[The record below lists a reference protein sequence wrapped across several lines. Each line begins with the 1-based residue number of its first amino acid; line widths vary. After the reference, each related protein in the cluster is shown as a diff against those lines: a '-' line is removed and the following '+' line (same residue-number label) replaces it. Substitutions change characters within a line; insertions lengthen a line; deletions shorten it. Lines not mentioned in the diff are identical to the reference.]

1 MSAKFDVDFSE
12 ALRQLAEFQAK
23 TKGLGKALDDVQ
35 ASAGKPAGAAAKL
48 IKEMHKHYSDLEK
61 ALIQAGVNS
70 EAAGEAMKRSRQTAQ
85 GLFQGLAMENLKM
98 TALARAYNGELKEL
112 DRLLGDTSAK
122 STFIKWAEK
131 TRNLNNELAG
141 QNKHLQASLKALDTA
156 EAKHNEILKVSLATK
171 KFIQTSDIRQQ
182 AENLKLR
189 ASEAELNTALG
200 QGMLI
205 RKAKLAA
212 TKNEITES
220 VKLNS
225 KLGETRRAY
234 DGLNGGIQAQIAAQQ
249 ALNQGIAA
257 GVTFRQREQNQVD
270 ELRRRHESLNG
281 GLAEQAAQ
289 LKVLNQAREKE
300 ITELTRERAKI
311 EELTRSLASLN
322 GGEQE
327 QIAKL
332 NARIAARRRAI
343 VEDQQSIGVME
354 ALSASAARLIVA
366 DERQRASLEAKNKA
380 TLEQARSQQRMTKA
394 EAEAQAKTEALA
406 AANKRHSD
414 ALLDEARKA
423 HGMSRAQLELT
434 HARER
439 EIERLTRLKAQKD
452 MLNSSY
458 GREVAA
464 IQAQIV
470 EQQRY
475 NRMLGMTTAQLLGFA
490 SAQKTASA
498 SMQMGSQS
506 AAMLRA
512 GLAGLHTN
520 IGMYTSATIVAA
532 SATYAIASALRST
545 VEIGAEFSAT
555 MARTN
560 AIMNGNQPFW
570 MQDTGAMAAMEQ
582 QVRAL
587 GQSTIYTASEVAS
600 GLTELGMAGLS
611 ASDAIVALRPAL
623 DMATIGGISM
633 AQSADIATNVMM
645 TFGMQA
651 KDLGEVVD
659 IMATAVTSS
668 NTNIEQLANALTY
681 AGPAAHTAGVSM
693 RDTVAAIEALA
704 NSGIKASRSG
714 TALRRLFVSILN
726 PTKKGKEMMAEYGI
740 SVLDAEGKT
749 RGLTDIIGQLN
760 EKLGDLS
767 GADRLSAIQDLVGVY
782 ATSPIAA
789 LVEQADNLKELRRG
803 LDDVAGAAERMRD
816 KISDGLKYDWKEVIS
831 SFEEVKLAAFDN
843 VEGRLRLASAS
854 LSKMLVDLTVPLS
867 EGDSLT
873 QLDLILAR
881 AESTAVALA
890 QMVGGILAFKFASG
904 NVASAFSA
912 DTKALGEGLN
922 ILSARAASTGASMS
936 TLAAQVQRTNGT
948 LGVQASL
955 AAGAAGALSTFST
968 SAAVAAG
975 WMSKLAAGASVL
987 MRALGWVGLIYG
999 IGSALMT
1006 VFGSDS
1012 EEAARAHKDEVDAV
1026 KKSYDDLKASIK
1038 EVALAKERDALA
1050 AQIKSEQ
1057 GRIDQT
1063 LERKTRLP
1071 GLIEEGKRQNLP
1083 TDLLEAE
1090 YANLDKQVA
1099 RYRQNIKNA
1108 EDSLAGLKTT
1118 EADRLSLLQQ
1128 QEAQITAVSAAQKAY
1143 NEALDAA
1150 NRGNNNY
1157 SAARNAAVE
1166 ELHQNLLKAR
1176 AAVVSTA
1183 EAAKVVEE
1191 RMQTLSDIAASDA
1204 QTKRSELTVAAY
1216 EKEMTSAEK
1225 LISLQRQRAEVEA
1238 KISDLI
1244 EREKAGATSEDTR
1257 LPGLDEYVRLRERL
1271 HDVLDKEAEAYAET
1285 QKTAKSLEEAQAA
1298 LAWFHMTEEQQLAD
1312 LEAQLA
1318 AVNNERTVYNHL
1330 LEYGSDAL
1338 ANEFEVDRLKRELEL
1353 LQQIRSL
1360 RSSVEN
1366 KNKPGRG
1373 GKSEEEREA
1382 EKAARE
1388 AEQALRAAQS
1398 TYDSLRQSFDPLGA
1412 SMDATAKK
1420 EEQLRLLLAE
1430 GEISARNHAKALDE
1444 LALAHYRLSLEQD
1457 KNYQSLKGLRES
1469 YSQSPFSGTLD
1480 DLVELNRLLKEGA
1493 ISMEEHARISNSIR
1507 TKNVDS
1513 VLSGAPTAPTG
1524 LTDSASTPF
1533 GEWASTEMERAQGL
1547 SWYSK
1552 RSTDLGAG
1560 YDQDKFNI
1568 GQEALEKERELNAL
1582 KLADQEEHARRLL
1595 EIEDQKN
1602 QALLSAQQTF
1612 TDQSAALDQSRIEY
1626 GEQAG
1631 KLALISM
1638 MNSAENLLGQ
1648 FASVAEGAT
1657 TAQKA
1662 AFVAQKALAIAQI
1675 LMYTHL
1681 AAAQAMAIPGD
1692 VTKVLGMSLASFI
1705 TAQGYA
1711 SAGLV
1716 AALSIGQLAGGG
1728 SGGSGNYAGAY
1739 DKGGVIPHGQ
1749 YGIVGEYGP
1758 EIVQGPA
1765 HVTGREATAKKLS
1778 GGSEEYNITL
1788 APQIVIHS
1796 GETGAGSGDPQKA
1809 RELAESV
1816 RGIVLSTM
1824 KEQTRPG
1831 GALDTWIK
1839 NQRR

>member
-85 GLFQGLAMENLKM
+85 SLFQSLATESLKM
-98 TALARAYNGELKEL
+98 TTLARAYNGELREL

-122 STFIKWAEK
+122 STFVKWAEK
-131 TRNLNNELAG
+131 TRNLNNELVG
-141 QNKHLQASLKALDTA
+141 QNKHLQASIKALDTA
-156 EAKHNEILKVSLATK
+156 EGKHNEILKVSLATK
-171 KFIQTSDIRQQ
+171 RHIQTSDIRQQ

-366 DERQRASLEAKNKA
+366 DERQRAALEAKNKA

-394 EAEAQAKTEALA
+394 EAEALAKTEALA
-406 AANKRHSD
+406 AANKRHAD
-414 ALLDEARKA
+414 ALMDEARKA
-423 HGMSRAQLELT
+423 HGMSRAQLELSQ
-434 HARER
+434 ARER

-458 GREVAA
+458 GREIAA

-545 VEIGAEFSAT
+545 VEIGSEFSAT

-570 MQDTGAMAAMEQ
+570 MQDTGAMEAMEQ

-749 RGLTDIIGQLN
+749 RGLIDIIGQLN

-767 GADRLSAIQDLVGVY
+767 GAERLSAIQDLVGVY

-816 KISDGLKYDWKEVIS
+816 KISDGLKYDWREVIS

-922 ILSARAASTGASMS
+922 ILSARAATTGASMS
-936 TLAAQVQRTNGT
+936 TLATQVQRTNGT
-948 LGVQASL
+948 LSVQASM
-955 AAGAAGALSTFST
+955 AAGAAGAMSTFST

-1050 AQIKSEQ
+1050 AQIRSEQ
-1057 GRIDQT
+1057 SKIDQT

-1071 GLIEEGKRQNLP
+1071 GLIDEGKRQNLP

-1099 RYRQNIKNA
+1099 RYRENIKNA
-1108 EDSLAGLKTT
+1108 ETSLEGLKTT
-1118 EADRLSLLQQ
+1118 EADRLSLLER
-1128 QEAQITAVSAAQKAY
+1128 QEAQILEVSAAQKAY
-1143 NEALDAA
+1143 NEALEAA
-1150 NRGNNNY
+1150 NRGNNY

-1166 ELHQNLLKAR
+1166 ELHQKLMKAR
-1176 AAVVSTA
+1176 EAVVSTA
-1183 EAAKVVEE
+1183 EAAKEVEK

-1204 QTKRSELTVAAY
+1204 QAKRSELAVAAY
-1216 EKEMTSAEK
+1216 EREMTSADK
-1225 LISLQRQRAEVEA
+1225 LISLQSQRAEVEA
-1238 KISDLI
+1238 KISDLL

-1257 LPGLDEYVRLRERL
+1257 LPGLDEYVRLREQL
-1271 HDVLDKEAEAYAET
+1271 HDVLDKEAEAYAEA

-1312 LEAQLA
+1312 LEARLA

-1388 AEQALRAAQS
+1388 AKQALRAAQS

-1420 EEQLRLLLAE
+1420 QEQLQLLLAE
-1430 GEISARNHAKALDE
+1430 GEISAINHAKALGE
-1444 LALAHYRLSLEQD
+1444 LALAHHRLSLEQD
-1457 KNYQSLKGLRES
+1457 KNYQSLESLREA
-1469 YSQSPFSGTLD
+1469 YGTSPFSETLD

-1507 TKNVDS
+1507 AKNVDS
-1513 VLSGAPTAPTG
+1513 ALSGAPTAPNRLTG
-1524 LTDSASTPF
+1524 SASTPF
-1533 GEWASTEMERAQGL
+1533 GEWASAEMERAQGL
-1547 SWYSK
+1547 SWYSTRK
-1552 RSTDLGAG
+1552 TDLAAG
-1560 YDQDKFNI
+1560 HDQDKFNI
-1568 GQEALEKERELNAL
+1568 AQEALKKERELNAL

-1602 QALLSAQQTF
+1602 QALLAAQQKF
-1612 TDQSAALDQSRIEY
+1612 TDQSTALDKGRIEY

-1631 KLALISM
+1631 KMALISM
-1638 MNSAENLLGQ
+1638 MNSAEGLLGQ

-1662 AFVAQKALAIAQI
+1662 AFVAQKALAVAQI

-1692 VTKVLGMSLASFI
+1692 TTKVIGMPLASFI

-1716 AALSIGQLAGGG
+1716 AGLAIGQLSGGG
-1728 SGGSGNYAGAY
+1728 SGGNGSYAGAF
-1739 DKGGVIPHGQ
+1739 DKGGVIPYGQ

-1765 HVTGREATAKKLS
+1765 HVTGREATARKLGN
-1778 GGSEEYNITL
+1778 GGGGEYAITL
-1788 APQIVIHS
+1788 APQIAVTV
-1796 GETGAGSGDPQKA
+1796 EAGGDSAAAEEQGRRIAAVAKA
-1809 RELAESV
+1809 AVMSTLA
-1816 RGIVLSTM
+1816 
-1824 KEQTRPG
+1824 EQTRPNG
-1831 GALDTWIK
+1831 VLDNWIRSK
-1839 NQRR
+1839 R

>member
-35 ASAGKPAGAAAKL
+35 ASAGKPVGAAAKL

-85 GLFQGLAMENLKM
+85 GLFQSLATENLKM

-122 STFIKWAEK
+122 ATFIKWAEK
-131 TRNLNNELAG
+131 TRNLNNELVG
-141 QNKHLQASLKALDTA
+141 QNKYLQASLKALDTA

-200 QGMLI
+200 RGLVV

-212 TKNEITES
+212 AKNEIAEN

-225 KLGETRRAY
+225 KLGEVRRAY

-249 ALNQGIAA
+249 VLNQGIAA

-311 EELTRSLASLN
+311 EELTRTLASLN

-366 DERQRASLEAKNKA
+366 DERQRAALEAKNKA

-394 EAEAQAKTEALA
+394 EAEALAKTEALA
-406 AANKRHSD
+406 AANKRHAD
-414 ALLDEARKA
+414 ALMDEARKA
-423 HGMSRAQLELT
+423 HGMSRAQLELSQ
-434 HARER
+434 ARER

-458 GREVAA
+458 GREIAA

-532 SATYAIASALRST
+532 SSTYALASALRST

-560 AIMNGNQPFW
+560 AIMNSNQPFW
-570 MQDTGAMAAMEQ
+570 MQDTGGMAAMEQ

-611 ASDAIVALRPAL
+611 ASDSIVALRPAL

-681 AGPAAHTAGVSM
+681 AGPAAQTAGISM
-693 RDTVAAIEALA
+693 RDTVAALEALA

-726 PTKKGKEMMAEYGI
+726 PTKKGKEMMDEYGI

-749 RGLTDIIGQLN
+749 RGLVDIIGQLN

-767 GADRLSAIQDLVGVY
+767 GPERLSAIQDLVGVY

-789 LVEQADNLKELRRG
+789 LVEQSDNLKELRRG

-922 ILSARAASTGASMS
+922 ILSARAAATGASMS
-936 TLAAQVQRTNGT
+936 TLASHVQRTNGT

-1012 EEAARAHKDEVDAV
+1012 EEAARAHKSEVDAV

-1050 AQIKSEQ
+1050 SQIKSEQ
-1057 GRIDQT
+1057 GKIDQT
-1063 LERKTRLP
+1063 LERKARLP
-1071 GLIEEGKRQNLP
+1071 ELIEEGKRHNLP

-1099 RYRQNIKNA
+1099 RYRENIKNA

-1128 QEAQITAVSAAQKAY
+1128 QEAQIAAVSSAQKAY
-1143 NEALDAA
+1143 NEALEAA
-1150 NRGNNNY
+1150 NRGNNY

-1166 ELHQNLLKAR
+1166 ELHQKLMKAR
-1176 AAVVSTA
+1176 EAVVSTA

-1204 QTKRSELTVAAY
+1204 QAKRSALAIAAY

-1225 LISLQRQRAEVEA
+1225 LISLQSQRAEVEA
-1238 KISDLI
+1238 KISDLL

-1257 LPGLDEYVRLRERL
+1257 LPGLDEYVRLREKL
-1271 HDVLDKEAEAYAET
+1271 HDVLDKEAEAYAEA

-1382 EKAARE
+1382 EQALKAAK
-1388 AEQALRAAQS
+1388 S

-1420 EEQLRLLLAE
+1420 QEQLQLLLAE
-1430 GEISARNHAKALDE
+1430 GEISAINHAKALGE
-1444 LALAHYRLSLEQD
+1444 LALAHHRLSLEQD
-1457 KNYQSLKGLRES
+1457 KNYQSLESLREA
-1469 YSQSPFSGTLD
+1469 YGTSPFSETLD

-1507 TKNVDS
+1507 AKNVDS
-1513 VLSGAPTAPTG
+1513 ALSGAPTAPNRLTG
-1524 LTDSASTPF
+1524 SASTPF
-1533 GEWASTEMERAQGL
+1533 GEWASAEMERAQGL
-1547 SWYSK
+1547 SWYSTRK
-1552 RSTDLGAG
+1552 TDLAAG
-1560 YDQDKFNI
+1560 HDQDKFNI
-1568 GQEALEKERELNAL
+1568 AQEALKKERELNAL

-1602 QALLSAQQTF
+1602 QALLAAQQKF
-1612 TDQSAALDQSRIEY
+1612 TDQSTALDKGRIEY
-1626 GEQAG
+1626 GERAG
-1631 KLALISM
+1631 KMAMISM
-1638 MNSAENLLGQ
+1638 LGSAENLLGQ

-1662 AFVAQKALAIAQI
+1662 AFVAQKALAVAQI

-1692 VTKVLGMSLASFI
+1692 ATKVIGMPLASFI

-1716 AALSIGQLAGGG
+1716 AGLAIGQLSGGG
-1728 SGGSGNYAGAY
+1728 SGGSGSYAGAF
-1739 DKGGVIPHGQ
+1739 DKGGVIPYGQ

-1778 GGSEEYNITL
+1778 GGQEFNITL
-1788 APQIVIHS
+1788 APQITVQS
-1796 GETGAGSGDPQKA
+1796 SGDSGGGSTKDNEAKA
-1809 RELAESV
+1809 RELGETLKTSV
-1816 RGIVLSTM
+1816 IATM
-1824 KEQTRPG
+1824 KDQMRPG
-1831 GALDTWIK
+1831 GVLDTWVK
-1839 NQRR
+1839 QQRRG